1 MPRSATAKNLL
12 GSRMEDTDSIDTEPG
27 LCLQVP
33 QRFSDKPSVGVYS
46 INTFSV

>member
-12 GSRMEDTDSIDTEPG
+12 GPRMDDTDSIDTDPG

-33 QRFSDKPSVGVYS
+33 QRLSDRPSVGV
-46 INTFSV
+46 